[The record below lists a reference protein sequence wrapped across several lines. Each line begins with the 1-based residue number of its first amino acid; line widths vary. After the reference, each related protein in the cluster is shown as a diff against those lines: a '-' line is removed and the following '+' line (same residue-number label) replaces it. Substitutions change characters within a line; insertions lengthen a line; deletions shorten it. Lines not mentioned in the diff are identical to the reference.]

1 MAIVSGFQ
9 IKTLFVYA
17 SKGFT
22 LRCRIKIL
30 RQHLMSMLFN
40 VIPAEAGIQGSCEN
54 RAFYCTCY
62 RESDWIPAFA
72 GMTTKLQYG

>member
-1 MAIVSGFQ
+1 MAIVSALQTKG
-9 IKTLFVYA
+9 LFVYA

-30 RQHLMSMLFN
+30 RQPFMSMLLN

-54 RAFYCTCY
+54 RAFLCTWY
-62 RESDWIPAFA
+62 WKSDWIPAFV
-72 GMTTKLQYG
+72 GMTTKQTK